1 MENPMQ
7 PYAHK
12 EKIRELLSLPLPG
25 ESAHRE
31 MMSYRRATAPEARK
45 ADPPPRQ
52 SAVLMLLMPFPEEI
66 HTLFIRRP
74 DYEGV
79 HSGQISFPGGKK
91 EETDSDLMATALR
104 ETSEEIGL
112 EPESIE
118 VLGTLSEIYIPPSHF
133 LVQPYVGWLNHPA
146 EFRPD
151 TREVSEILIEPLQ
164 RLFAP
169 DNITETRIYIPTF
182 KAWIQAP
189 SMNIQG
195 HTLWGATAMMV
206 HEFRKATE
214 PEAHSFF
221 Q

>member
-1 MENPMQ
+1 MPY
-7 PYAHK
+7 YAHK

-25 ESAHRE
+25 ETAHRE

-45 ADPPPRQ
+45 TDPPPRQ
-52 SAVLMLLMPFPEEI
+52 SAVLMLLIPFPEDI

-79 HSGQISFPGGKK
+79 HSGQLSFPGGKK
-91 EETDSDLMATALR
+91 EESDTDLMATALR
-104 ETSEEIGL
+104 ETSEEIGIA
-112 EPESIE
+112 PDAVE
-118 VLGTLSEIYIPPSHF
+118 VLGALSEIYIPPSHF

-164 RLFAP
+164 RLYAP
-169 DNITETRIYIPTF
+169 GNITETRIFIPTYNVH
-182 KAWIQAP
+182 IQAP

-195 HTLWGATAMMV
+195 HILWGATAMMV
-206 HEFRKATE
+206 HEFRRAMKSGE
-214 PEAHSFF
+214 PPVFP
-221 Q
+221 